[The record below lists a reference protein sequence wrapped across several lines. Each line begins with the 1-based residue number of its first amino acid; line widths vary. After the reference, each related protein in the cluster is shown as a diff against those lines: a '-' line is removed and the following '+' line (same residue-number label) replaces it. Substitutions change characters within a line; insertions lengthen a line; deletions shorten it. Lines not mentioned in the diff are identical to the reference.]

1 MRLYKSELADAPIP
15 QDVSLT
21 ELLLTSARSPSVPE
35 SHVIAKDKLE
45 GRALTLGQLRDRAG
59 RLAQGL
65 TTRYRPRDQSRWAI
79 ILPNSVTILEAVHA
93 VLWLGGVACP
103 INHQLKAGEIAHAF
117 SISKPEFVIAY
128 SEIIDKVEEAISLAR
143 TKYMTAVKEAVV
155 IVAIEQNKPGA
166 QPYPF
171 LSSFLATER
180 LPVHHHPDTRKR
192 LASIHLSSGTTGQ
205 FRIPLLI
212 CHRIVRTN

>member
-1 MRLYKSELADAPIP
+1 M
-15 QDVSLT
+15 SL
-21 ELLLTSARSPSVPE
+21 RR
-35 SHVIAKDKLE
+35 DKLE

-128 SEIIDKVEEAISLAR
+128 SEIIDKVEEVISLAR
-143 TKYMTAVKEAVV
+143 AKYVTALKEPVV
-155 IVAIEQNKPGA
+155 IMAIEQNKTGT

-171 LSSFLATER
+171 LSSFIAAER
-180 LPVHHHPDTRKR
+180 LPVHHYADTRKR

-205 FRIPLLI
+205 FRMLLLSFR
-212 CHRIVRTN
+212 RIVRTD